1 MLYSEWP
8 LYPVSYCRVT
18 PPVISSGVGRG
29 IGVPI
34 HQEASLKPD
43 KDVAEF
49 IQNVINSLVMWEL
62 VVFLWNNPG
71 ITDRARGIASRLGR
85 RPEDILAPLEALV
98 VHGILEKWGEES
110 QPVYAFRQD
119 SKFAP
124 AMEKFTVFS
133 QDKEGKLWIWAQ
145 LLHHG
150 LR

>member
-1 MLYSEWP
+1 L
-8 LYPVSYCRVT
+8 
-18 PPVISSGVGRG
+18 GRG

-43 KDVAEF
+43 KDVTEF
-49 IQNVINSLVMWEL
+49 VQNVINSLVMWEL

-71 ITDRARGIASRLGR
+71 ITDKAKGIASRLGR
-85 RPEDILAPLEALV
+85 RREDIQEPLDTLV
-98 VHGILEKWGEES
+98 GHGILEKWGEES

-119 SKFAP
+119 SKFSG
-124 AMEKFTVFS
+124 AMEKFTAFS
-133 QDKEGKLWIWAQ
+133 QDKEGKLWIWTQ